1 MSDPTAQILRATRRR
16 LFIVTLGL
24 IALLVIGIGAAT
36 AFVGLR
42 ALDADVD
49 RALSASVGSAV
60 AALGGEMP
68 HDSGESDTDESVPA
82 SADTF
87 LLYLGPDGQLIANPS
102 RVALAGLPDVN
113 AAAASA
119 TSGEDLRTVDAGG
132 VEVRLLTVPV
142 ESSEGGQPAGF
153 VQGGFVMTLHDAQSN
168 SLVTTIVLVGAV
180 GLLGA
185 AVVTLLVTGDALGP
199 IRQSFDSQRRF
210 VADASH
216 ELRTPT
222 ALIRANAEVLDREG
236 LVNADGRALVDDIVA
251 ESDRL
256 ARLIADLLQLA
267 SADATGLVLDRRPVD
282 LGLIAADTV
291 RQSEAL
297 AATRGVGVRMLP
309 PTAGLEP
316 AAGSSVVLG
325 DRDRL
330 IQLLLI
336 LLDNAFDHSPG
347 GSIVTVSVA
356 PSGKAVELTVADEGP
371 GIAGADRDRIFEPF
385 QRLPGVARDRAGG
398 TGLGLA
404 IARRIATAH
413 DGAIGVDEAP
423 GGGARFVVKLP
434 SAGRPVG

>member
-1 MSDPTAQILRATRRR
+1 MIDPTTRLLRATRRR

-24 IALLVIGIGAAT
+24 IALLVIGIGATT
-36 AFVGLR
+36 AFIGLR
-42 ALDADVD
+42 SLDAEVD
-49 RALSASVGSAV
+49 RALAASVGSAV
-60 AALGGEMP
+60 TALGGEMP
-68 HDSGESDTDESVPA
+68 QSSSESDADESVPA

-87 LLYLGPDGQLIANPS
+87 LLYLGPNGQLVTNPS
-102 RVALAGLPDVN
+102 RVALAGLPDVD

-132 VEVRLLTVPV
+132 VEVRLLTMPV
-142 ESSEGGQPAGF
+142 ESSSGGPPAGF
-153 VQGGFVMTLHDAQSN
+153 VQGGFVMTLHDAQWK
-168 SLVTTIVLVGAV
+168 SLVTTIVVVGAV

-185 AVVTLLVTGDALGP
+185 AVVTLLVTGRALGP
-199 IRQSFDSQRRF
+199 IRQSFEAQRRF

-236 LVNADGRALVDDIVA
+236 LVGDDGRALVDDIVA

-267 SADATGLVLDRRPVD
+267 SADATGLVLDRKPVD
-282 LGLIAADTV
+282 VAVIATDTV
-291 RQSEAL
+291 RQAEAL
-297 AATRGVGVRMLP
+297 AATRGVGVRMMG
-309 PTAGLEP
+309 AA
-316 AAGSSVVLG
+316 AAGSREVLG

-336 LLDNAFDHSPG
+336 LLDNAFDHSPS
-347 GSIVTVSVA
+347 GSTVTVGVT
-356 PSGKAVELTVADEGP
+356 PSGRTVVLTVADEGP
-371 GIAGADRDRIFEPF
+371 GIADADRARIFEPF

-404 IARRIATAH
+404 IARRIVTAH
-413 DGAIGVDEAP
+413 EGTIGVDDAP
-423 GGGARFVVKLP
+423 GGGARFVVTLP
-434 SAGRPVG
+434 NTGRTAD